1 MDVNKDIKKNEK
13 NIFIIILF
21 FVFFVS
27 FLFVSNVLASGHLLT
42 LGGVND
48 TFAHGSSSHVSGD
61 FAGKT
66 FTLSSVGDVFCT
78 EPNRAVIE
86 NVSGAYVKITNASD
100 VTKLH
105 YNAIVDS
112 NGKCPV
118 SLTCGSLGTTSINA
132 KIRGQISLVAA
143 YYNVKHS
150 SDANVRKAVQ
160 MIIWEYAS
168 GGRNNLAEKPSL
180 YSGNN
185 SWYSM
190 FIKDKNDD
198 VAKAYK
204 NALKYA
210 REYIVPKVL
219 KNGGSKK
226 LSWKGTAWSETF
238 EGDYSKLSC
247 SSGNANVTTS
257 NSNSGLT
264 VTSTVYI
271 PESNPITI
279 TCSRDDDGV
288 GNGGQGVWYKKD
300 GDKTNDGYY
309 QKLVRGTTPS
319 ISGSI
324 SVWTEGVKVKVKK
337 VDETG
342 TKEVPGATF
351 SFSTTGKTYS
361 ISGNGAEVVVIP
373 GSYTIE
379 ETVVPT
385 GYAKMTTLSGI
396 NIQPG
401 NDFSGSSGNASYSYS
416 AASNTFTLVVK
427 DIPYRLNWY
436 KDTENGTR
444 AAGAEFK
451 INSGTVYHTANMIS
465 LDGKTCYQYSPTS
478 TGAGSDVFVSDANGE
493 VCVRQIPEGNY
504 TVTETKP
511 AQYHTFSDVSS
522 KTISATTGFAP
533 ATPANTFI
541 NLKTYFEFDKSVS
554 SGDEE
559 NVKININGVEKT
571 LHDLTTEELSKIE
584 FNVFDSNNAIVSFVV
599 TTDSDGRRLYSYAG
613 NTIDKPAGNVVTG
626 LYLDDLRKI
635 RIEHLPLG
643 TYSIKEKDTKVCAP
657 NSDYN
662 ECVGYYY
669 PNYNSS
675 SSYQFVI
682 NECSNDGAKACS
694 SYGKSTQRLINT
706 PTEITFTKKDF
717 YNNYDQADIVD
728 FENDKERSDFDR
740 IIFKLKDA
748 NGNYLT
754 LKKVRDV
761 GDCKS
766 DSSYSEY
773 RYVSS
778 DSASDAG
785 GTELKTCGG
794 HIKVTNLCRGNK
806 YTMEEIS
813 VPEDSVFVKENT
825 SSTPTSADFNVPC
838 TEPTTGT
845 DTKGSTTN
853 IINNKPTRVRLEKRD
868 SKYNYLIPD
877 ETTTFKLYRCKK
889 GEECHPTDYST
900 DEERIAAGMKLIKFY
915 ERGVIKDDE
924 EDPTDAEGNAN
935 VEVYKMMSDSDAL
948 GTKYVT
954 EVHPYKGILVFR
966 YLQANYNYVLV
977 ETVAPKNYQLPVGRK
992 AETTFMPTN
1001 KTVTVDSVDVPNK
1014 PTSVLIKKYSDDG
1027 LLLKGAQFKVY
1038 KAKGETCDKNLS
1050 AANQDKE
1057 LLRLKTIRDGVYEAR
1072 PEEDTDTIV
1081 TCTDRDDAKCS
1092 DIKLNSKTAL
1102 TNSKYLN
1109 TWADFDDESTSTED
1123 GRKIELQE
1131 GEALIQYLEYGH
1143 CYIIEE
1149 TKAPE
1154 GYSLPKNIEDRYTMI
1169 TIKKNDEFAHDT
1181 DKTLINKPTP
1191 FKFYKYDEFNKL
1203 IDGAEFK
1210 LQKLDNNKKYQDVT
1224 VSEKEENGELFYKV
1238 DKDTDNTLIRT
1249 KGGTATIYY
1258 LTAGQY
1264 RILETKA
1271 PDGKELPKNPNISTF
1286 FVDEN
1291 GSVYGN
1297 PIITN
1302 KSITKKIEV
1311 KNSAS
1316 AELIVT
1322 IQTGQTVIRY
1332 GLVIAVL
1339 VGMISGLMILREKKS
1354 RKDYN
1359 KDEK

>member
-1 MDVNKDIKKNEK
+1 MGVNKNIAKKRRT
-13 NIFIIILF
+13 IFIIILF
-21 FVFFVS
+21 FVFFIS
-27 FLFVSNVLASGHLLT
+27 FLFVSNVLASGYKLERT
-42 LGGVND
+42 VGNAYIG
-48 TFAHGSSSHVSGD
+48 HGSKTHVTGD
-61 FAGKT
+61 FASST

-78 EPNRAVIE
+78 EPNRAVAE
-86 NVSGAYVKITNASD
+86 NIAGAYVKIAD
-100 VTKLH
+100 VSKVDTLH

-112 NGKCPV
+112 NGNCPV
-118 SLTCGSLGTTSINA
+118 KMPCGALGTTSINA
-132 KIRGQISLVAA
+132 NIRKQISLVAA
-143 YYNVKHS
+143 YYNVIKKNK
-150 SDANVRKAVQ
+150 DANVRNAVQ

-168 GGRNNLAEKPSL
+168 GGRSNLGKEPSYQGNDSWYIQYVKGKNTDISNAYENALEYARDYEKIPDTAKGTYKL
-180 YSGNN
+180 KWGTN
-185 SWYSM
+185 SWTNTIS
-190 FIKDKNDD
+190 
-198 VAKAYK
+198 
-204 NALKYA
+204 
-210 REYIVPKVL
+210 
-219 KNGGSKK
+219 
-226 LSWKGTAWSETF
+226 
-238 EGDYSKLSC
+238 GDYSNFSC
-247 SSGNANVTTS
+247 TTKATGVS
-257 NSNSGLT
+257 ITKNGKKSLT
-264 VTSTVYI
+264 VTSTSYI
-271 PESNPITI
+271 PESSPAKIDCT
-279 TCSRDDDGV
+279 RDDDGV
-288 GNGGQGVWYKKD
+288 GDGGQGIWYKKD
-300 GDKTNDGYY
+300 GDTTNSY
-309 QKLVRGTTPS
+309 QKLVRGTTPEVNAYLK
-319 ISGSI
+319 
-324 SVWTEGVKVKVKK
+324 VWTEGVKVKVKK

-522 KTISATTGFAP
+522 KTISAATGFAP

-662 ECVGYYY
+662 ECIGYYY

-778 DSASDAG
+778 DSTSDAG

>member
-1 MDVNKDIKKNEK
+1 MDKRKKK
-13 NIFIIILF
+13 YMYIFTVIAIILI
-21 FVFFVS
+21 S
-27 FLFVSNVLASGHLLT
+27 FLWIINAYAALYTLSKTSGT
-42 LGGVND
+42 SYSGR
-48 TFAHGSSSHVSGD
+48 GSASHVSTD
-61 FAGKT
+61 HADNAFS
-66 FTLSSVGDVFCT
+66 LSSVGTVFCT
-78 EPNRAVIE
+78 EPNRAIDTSASSYTDMSS
-86 NVSGAYVKITNASD
+86 SGNIV
-100 VTKLH
+100 LH
-105 YNAIVDS
+105 YNAVLNADGSCPADS
-112 NGKCPV
+112 
-118 SLTCGSLGTTSINA
+118 CGAIQSTTIGDSTKEA
-132 KIRGQISLVAA
+132 ISLFASYATYNTKTSAA
-143 YYNVKHS
+143 RI
-150 SDANVRKAVQ
+150 AAQ
-160 MIIWEYAS
+160 MLIWEVATGSRTGTADAPRDTSSYTWYAKYVS
-168 GGRNNLAEKPSL
+168 G
-180 YSGNN
+180 
-185 SWYSM
+185 
-190 FIKDKNDD
+190 KDTA
-198 VAKAYK
+198 VAKAYRGAISYAK
-204 NALKYA
+204 NYHN
-210 REYIVPKVL
+210 VPSTA
-219 KNGGSKK
+219 GGSKHK
-226 LSWKGTAWSETF
+226 LTWGTNSWTKTIS
-238 EGDYSKLSC
+238 GDYSKFSC
-247 SSGNANVTTS
+247 TTS
-257 NSNSGLT
+257 ATGVSIKNNGSSLT
-264 VTSTVYI
+264 VTSTSYI
-271 PESNPITI
+271 AEGSPATI
-279 TCSRDDDGV
+279 NCKRDDDGASD
-288 GNGGQGVWYKKD
+288 GGLGKWYCKSD
-300 GDKTNDGYY
+300 GKGGCVSDY
-309 QKLVRGTTPS
+309 QKLVGGTTPAVNTTLK
-319 ISGSI
+319 
-324 SVWTEGVKVKVKK
+324 VWTEGVKVKVKK

-361 ISGNGAEVVVIP
+361 ISGNGAEVVVVP
-373 GSYTIE
+373 GQYTIE
-379 ETVVPT
+379 ETTVPT

-436 KDTENGTR
+436 KDTENGTK

-451 INSGTVYHTANMIS
+451 INSGTVYHTANMVS

-522 KTISATTGFAP
+522 KTISAATGFTP
-533 ATPANTFI
+533 AAPANTFI

-584 FNVFDSNNAIVSFVV
+584 FNVIDSNNAIVSFVV

-662 ECVGYYY
+662 ECIGYYY
-669 PNYNSS
+669 PDYNSG

-838 TEPTTGT
+838 TQPTTGT
-845 DTKGSTTN
+845 DTKCSTTN

-948 GTKYVT
+948 STKYVT

-977 ETVAPKNYQLPVGRK
+977 ETVAPKNYQLPVGRN

-1001 KTVTVDSVDVPNK
+1001 KTVTVDPVDVPNK

-1224 VSEKEENGELFYKV
+1224 VSEKEEKGELFYKV

-1271 PDGKELPKNPNISTF
+1271 QDGKELPKNPNISTF

-1316 AELIVT
+1316 AELVVS
-1322 IQTGQTVIRY
+1322 IQTGQTIIRY